1 MAVSNLHRLQNGL
14 FLSLQ
19 RYSKFFY
26 VLFNSLFAHLR
37 ACTFAPQTLET
48 IERLSAEPIQEKQG
62 LRENHSTSAR
72 VKDEVP

>member
-1 MAVSNLHRLQNGL
+1 MVLNYEILAVQS
-14 FLSLQ
+14 
-19 RYSKFFY
+19 Y
-26 VLFNSLFAHLR
+26 VLQ
-37 ACTFAPQTLET
+37 PQTLET